1 MTSLATSPDMNNS
14 TPAYSSPS
22 PSVAPSGTERCPRG
36 SQDDDPSTK
45 ITGSSQTY
53 TTTSQPTTTTQSTT
67 DPSSS
72 SSSDSGG
79 VSQWVKDIFNA
90 TFLNIL
96 FWLMTIYIIYR
107 LGLAMFAK
115 KPEDAVNSGQLTYS
129 RTIDITLALIIIFA
143 LVGSYYNLPEDEQD
157 NLVGYTIEWTYNFF
171 NNPWSL
177 LILIWFTIIFFLMV
191 YILRV
196 PTAPD
201 VKPILV
207 KVVEDHIWVFF
218 LIFAIIFFFKYVLN
232 IQIVNLLLN
241 NDFMRYLQGEGSETA
256 TAPGASPSWWTTAE
270 QGIEQSWDNIVG
282 ETPTTNVQ
290 PSNTTSSTSSAT
302 YTTSPSDTSTTCDNN
317 QVFNISQN
325 KYTYK
330 QAQEVCKAFDA
341 SLATYDQIE
350 DAYNNG
356 AEWCNYGW
364 SAGQMAYFPTQK
376 STYNKLAQNPYTK
389 NACGRPGING
399 GFMGNPKLRFG
410 VNCYGSK
417 PSKPD
422 GWVAPKIIAPKSPCE
437 GCPAKPNKKEE
448 QMNKMKKN
456 AQLAGFNEN
465 EWSEF

>member
-1 MTSLATSPDMNNS
+1 
-14 TPAYSSPS
+14 
-22 PSVAPSGTERCPRG
+22 
-36 SQDDDPSTK
+36 
-45 ITGSSQTY
+45 
-53 TTTSQPTTTTQSTT
+53 
-67 DPSSS
+67 
-72 SSSDSGG
+72 
-79 VSQWVKDIFNA
+79 
-90 TFLNIL
+90 
-96 FWLMTIYIIYR
+96 
-107 LGLAMFAK
+107 
-115 KPEDAVNSGQLTYS
+115 
-129 RTIDITLALIIIFA
+129 
-143 LVGSYYNLPEDEQD
+143 
-157 NLVGYTIEWTYNFF
+157 
-171 NNPWSL
+171 
-177 LILIWFTIIFFLMV
+177 
-191 YILRV
+191 
-196 PTAPD
+196 
-201 VKPILV
+201 
-207 KVVEDHIWVFF
+207 
-218 LIFAIIFFFKYVLN
+218 
-232 IQIVNLLLN
+232 
-241 NDFMRYLQGEGSETA
+241 MRYLQGAGSETA
-256 TAPGASPSWWTTAE
+256 SAPGASPSWWTTAE

-330 QAQEVCKAFDA
+330 QAKEVCKAFDA

-364 SAGQMAYFPTQK
+364 SEGQMAYFPTQK

-399 GFMGNPKLRFG
+399 GFMGNPKLKFG
-410 VNCYGSK
+410 VNCYGVK

-437 GCPAKPNKKEE
+437 GCPPKPNKKEE

>member
-191 YILRV
+191 YIL
-196 PTAPD
+196 
-201 VKPILV
+201 K
-207 KVVEDHIWVFF
+207 F
-218 LIFAIIFFFKYVLN
+218 
-232 IQIVNLLLN
+232 
-241 NDFMRYLQGEGSETA
+241 
-256 TAPGASPSWWTTAE
+256 
-270 QGIEQSWDNIVG
+270 
-282 ETPTTNVQ
+282 
-290 PSNTTSSTSSAT
+290 
-302 YTTSPSDTSTTCDNN
+302 
-317 QVFNISQN
+317 
-325 KYTYK
+325 
-330 QAQEVCKAFDA
+330 
-341 SLATYDQIE
+341 
-350 DAYNNG
+350 
-356 AEWCNYGW
+356 
-364 SAGQMAYFPTQK
+364 
-376 STYNKLAQNPYTK
+376 
-389 NACGRPGING
+389 
-399 GFMGNPKLRFG
+399 
-410 VNCYGSK
+410 
-417 PSKPD
+417 
-422 GWVAPKIIAPKSPCE
+422 
-437 GCPAKPNKKEE
+437 
-448 QMNKMKKN
+448 
-456 AQLAGFNEN
+456 
-465 EWSEF
+465 

>member
-22 PSVAPSGTERCPRG
+22 PSVAPGGTERCPRG

-45 ITGSSQTY
+45 ITGSSQPY

-72 SSSDSGG
+72 SDSDG
-79 VSQWVKDIFNA
+79 VSPWVKDIFNA

-207 KVVEDHIWVFF
+207 KVVEDHIWIFF

-241 NDFMRYLQGEGSETA
+241 NDFMRYLQGAGSETA
-256 TAPGASPSWWTTAE
+256 SAPGASPSWWTTAE

-302 YTTSPSDTSTTCDNN
+302 YTTSSSDTSTTCDNN

-330 QAQEVCKAFDA
+330 QAQ
-341 SLATYDQIE
+341 
-350 DAYNNG
+350 
-356 AEWCNYGW
+356 
-364 SAGQMAYFPTQK
+364 
-376 STYNKLAQNPYTK
+376 
-389 NACGRPGING
+389 
-399 GFMGNPKLRFG
+399 
-410 VNCYGSK
+410 GS
-417 PSKPD
+417 
-422 GWVAPKIIAPKSPCE
+422 
-437 GCPAKPNKKEE
+437 
-448 QMNKMKKN
+448 M
-456 AQLAGFNEN
+456 
-465 EWSEF
+465 